1 MMNSRASLCVTS
13 ALASGV
19 LAALLA
25 PTAARAQCVTPL
37 SAFTLFG
44 RTPVTGTSPRSQ

>member
-1 MMNSRASLCVTS
+1 MIESRAFLYVTT
-13 ALASGV
+13 ALAGGV

-25 PTAARAQCVTPL
+25 PTAARAQCASPPST
-37 SAFTLFG
+37 FTLFG